1 MKAQGGRVSLRKGD
15 IRKQEIL
22 KTAEMMF
29 CRNGYEKTSIQDI
42 IDVLHSSKGSF
53 YHHFVSKEALLE
65 GICRKRA
72 DQNYELT
79 VKAMDGISD
88 PVQCLDHLISGMIPF
103 HDEKLSF
110 LMMLLPLFR
119 SHDGKTVRNYY
130 SEALSE
136 QFRDSVREQIEK
148 ASEKEKLFCTDPEY
162 TADIILSIVN
172 RLWISICD
180 KIITAEDQGKET
192 DLYELLRLTDSCRTA
207 ISRILSLPY
216 GVIRITDIPIMRD
229 LCKQIHQH
237 WPTEQ

>member
-1 MKAQGGRVSLRKGD
+1 MRKGD

-42 IDVLHSSKGSF
+42 IDALHSSKGSF
-53 YHHFVSKEALLE
+53 YHHFISKEALLE
-65 GICRKRA
+65 GICKKRA
-72 DQNYELT
+72 EQNYELT
-79 VKAMDGISD
+79 IKTSEQSTD
-88 PVQCLDHLISGMIPF
+88 PVMLLDHLISGMIPF

-110 LMMLLPLFR
+110 LLMLLPLFR
-119 SHDGKTVRNYY
+119 FHEGKTVRNYY

-136 QFRDSVREQIEK
+136 QFRDSVRMQIEK
-148 ASEKEKLFCTDPEY
+148 AAEQEQLFCTDPEY
-162 TADIILSIVN
+162 TTDIILSVVN

-180 KIITAEDQGKET
+180 MIITAEDQGKET

-207 ISRILSLPY
+207 VSRILSLPY
-216 GVIRITDIPIMRD
+216 GAISITDIAGLRD

-237 WPTEQ
+237 WPNRQ